1 MAITGVVQVFGT
13 KKCADS
19 RKAERWFKERSIK
32 IQFVDLKEKGLSP
45 GELRSVAA
53 RVGLDKLVD
62 RESQRFR
69 DKGLRVASFHGALLG
84 SILAMVLFARRIGA
98 DAWSVM
104 DLSAAATPMGLFFGR
119 LANLVWIATNWS

>member
-1 MAITGVVQVFGT
+1 MAITGVVQIFGT

-32 IQFVDLKEKGLSP
+32 TQFIDLKEKGLSP

-69 DKGLRVASFHGALLG
+69 DKGLRVASFSGPLLEKTLLEDPLLLRTPIVRNG
-84 SILAMVLFARRIGA
+84 QQATVGFAA
-98 DAWSVM
+98 ETWEAWVE
-104 DLSAAATPMGLFFGR
+104 G
-119 LANLVWIATNWS
+119 

>member
-1 MAITGVVQVFGT
+1 MSHIHGGVVQIFGT

-69 DKGLRVASFHGALLG
+69 DKGLRVASFSGPLLEKTLLEDPLLLKTPIVRNG
-84 SILAMVLFARRIGA
+84 KEATVGFAPET
-98 DAWSVM
+98 WTTWV
-104 DLSAAATPMGLFFGR
+104 TP
-119 LANLVWIATNWS
+119 

>member
-1 MAITGVVQVFGT
+1 VPITGVVQIFGT
-13 KKCADS
+13 KKCAES

-69 DKGLRVASFHGALLG
+69 DKGLRVASFSGPLLEKTLLEDPLLLKTPIVRNG
-84 SILAMVLFARRIGA
+84 KDATVGFAPDTWIT
-98 DAWSVM
+98 WV
-104 DLSAAATPMGLFFGR
+104 SA
-119 LANLVWIATNWS
+119 

>member
-1 MAITGVVQVFGT
+1 VPITGVVQIFGT
-13 KKCADS
+13 KKCAET

-32 IQFVDLKEKGLSP
+32 IQVVDLKEKGLSA

-69 DKGLRVASFHGALLG
+69 DKGLRVASFSGPLLEKALLEDPLLLKTPIVRNG
-84 SILAMVLFARRIGA
+84 KEATVGYAPETWA
-98 DAWSVM
+98 AWV
-104 DLSAAATPMGLFFGR
+104 A
-119 LANLVWIATNWS
+119 

>member
-1 MAITGVVQVFGT
+1 VAITGVVQIFGT

-19 RKAERWFKERSIK
+19 RKAERWFKERSVK
-32 IQFVDLKEKGLSP
+32 VQFVDLKEKGLSP

-69 DKGLRVASFHGALLG
+69 DKGLRVASFSGPLLEKTLLEDPLLLKTPIVRNG
-84 SILAMVLFARRIGA
+84 KEATVGY
-98 DAWSVM
+98 
-104 DLSAAATPMGLFFGR
+104 AAETWTS
-119 LANLVWIATNWS
+119 WIA